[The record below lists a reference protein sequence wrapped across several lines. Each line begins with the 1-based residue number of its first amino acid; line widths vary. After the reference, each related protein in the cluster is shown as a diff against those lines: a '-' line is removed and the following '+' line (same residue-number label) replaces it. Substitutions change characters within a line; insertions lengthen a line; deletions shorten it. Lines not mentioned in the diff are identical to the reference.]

1 MTTYAFSEEKAQAV
15 LDIFEKHDELL
26 TQRSQDMEGVDLA
39 ASGELSVRSE
49 CISVAVQNHQI
60 CLKLPLGFGSICLP
74 IPTPFPDGTAAQAY
88 LDICTTWKIPTGV
101 KITISIAGHVVLTK
115 VIGKC

>member
-39 ASGELSVRSE
+39 A
-49 CISVAVQNHQI
+49 
-60 CLKLPLGFGSICLP
+60 
-74 IPTPFPDGTAAQAY
+74 QAC

>member
-74 IPTPFPDGTAAQAY
+74 IPTPFPDGTAAQAC
-88 LDICTTWKIPTGV
+88 LDICTT
-101 KITISIAGHVVLTK
+101 
-115 VIGKC
+115 